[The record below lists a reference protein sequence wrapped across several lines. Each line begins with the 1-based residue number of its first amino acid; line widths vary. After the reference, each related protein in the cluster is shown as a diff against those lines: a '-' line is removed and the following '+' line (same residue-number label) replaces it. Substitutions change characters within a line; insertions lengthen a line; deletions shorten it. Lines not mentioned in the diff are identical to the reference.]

1 MKKKIRKIKSKVS
14 RRLHRGRELMTVM
27 LIPHSEKKIFTF
39 QISYFTL
46 IFTFFLLF
54 SLFGVAWYAFH
65 KQPETL
71 KKQRT
76 FRYQNEKYMGV
87 LKKFMHLTG
96 GIVKENK
103 NMNNKFF
110 QLLISTGYSKEFNTG
125 YKKFTISKD
134 VTKSL
139 PEKKFITEIQRLAQF
154 VKNIK
159 SINNKTNTLI
169 YSVLKFKRLSRLIP
183 SIWPLVGTGIVTSGY
198 GPRIDPFT
206 MKAMFHPGVDISAFK
221 GTPVRATADGV
232 VTYASFDT
240 GTGNMVQVE
249 HQFGYS
255 SAYCH
260 LEKFAVEEG
269 DKVRRGEVIG
279 YVGNT
284 GRSAGPHLHYEVRI
298 KNAHINPLPFL
309 RLDVF

>member
-1 MKKKIRKIKSKVS
+1 MKKKIRRIKSNVS
-14 RRLHRGRELMTVM
+14 KSFTRGRELMTVM
-27 LIPHSEKKIFTF
+27 LIPHSEKRIFTF

-46 IFTFFLLF
+46 FFSVFLLV
-54 SLFGVAWYAFH
+54 SLLGVGWYALQ

-76 FRYQNEKYMGV
+76 FEYRNEKYMNV
-87 LKKFMHLTG
+87 LKNFMSLAG
-96 GIVKENK
+96 GIVDENK
-103 NMNNKFF
+103 NINNNFYR
-110 QLLISTGYSKEFNTG
+110 LLVSTGYSKKYISG
-125 YKKFTISKD
+125 YKKFTVSGGISKN
-134 VTKSL
+134 L
-139 PEKKFITEIQRLAQF
+139 PDKDYIIELQRLAQF
-154 VKNIK
+154 VKNMKKVNTKANVLISSIK
-159 SINNKTNTLI
+159 Q
-169 YSVLKFKRLSRLIP
+169 FKRLSRYIP

-206 MKAMFHPGVDISAFK
+206 MKPMFHPGVDISAFH

-232 VTYASFDT
+232 VKFAAYGA
-240 GTGNMVQVE
+240 GTGNMIQVE
-249 HQFGYS
+249 HKYGYS

-260 LEKFAVEEG
+260 LQKFAVEQG
-269 DKVRRGEVIG
+269 DTVRRGEIIG

-298 KNAHINPLPFL
+298 ENAHINPLPFL